1 MQPLISIV
9 IATYNAEEFLATAIQ
24 SVINQTYQN
33 YELIVI
39 DGGSKDKT
47 QSIIEQNRPH
57 ITYTVS
63 ERDNGIYDAWNKGVK
78 AAKGDWIAFIGADDS
93 LQPDALEKY
102 ADYIS
107 KNGSQW
113 DIISSKG
120 ELIER
125 SSEKVVGHIGLP
137 WNWEVS
143 RRWMIIAHPGS
154 LHSRRMFNTYGY
166 FNTDLKI
173 VGDFEM
179 LLRAKDKLKAGFM
192 DLITIRIREGG
203 VSDGVK
209 ARPEHFNVVI
219 NTGGLSVFLAAWDF
233 IIMSLR
239 NLKKDFVSKYF
250 I

>member
-47 QSIIEQNRPH
+47 PSIIEQYRSH

-63 ERDNGIYDAWNKGVK
+63 ERDHGIYDAWNKGVK
-78 AAKGDWIAFIGADDS
+78 AAKGDWIAFVGADDS

-102 ADYIS
+102 AEYIS
-107 KNGSQW
+107 KNGSHW

-125 SSEKVVGHIGLP
+125 NSEKVVGHIGLP
-137 WNWEVS
+137 WNWRVS

-154 LHSRRMFNTYGY
+154 LHSRRLFNTYGY
-166 FNTDLKI
+166 FNIDLKI

-192 DLITIRIREGG
+192 DLVTIRIREGG
-203 VSDGVK
+203 VSDG
-209 ARPEHFNVVI
+209 ARAQPEHFKVVV
-219 NTGGLSVFLAAWDF
+219 NTGGLNRGVASLDF
-233 IIMSLR
+233 IHLTLR
-239 NLKKDFVSKYF
+239 HFKRRLINK
-250 I
+250 